1 MAAMLRGVTVETIV
15 RILALSVVLAG
26 AETLHGIFRMVV
38 VAPRVG
44 KARAVTLAAFSGTA
58 LAFAICWFMVPP
70 IGLGGPGAHLALGLW
85 LALFMAV
92 YDLALG
98 RFVLRRTWLV
108 ALRDLDPRT
117 GNLLAYALAALAIM
131 PWAVDALR

>member
-26 AETLHGIFRMVV
+26 AETLHGIFRMAI
-38 VAPRVG
+38 VAPRIG
-44 KARAVTLAAFSGTA
+44 KARAVTLAAFSGAA

-70 IGLGGPGAHLALGLW
+70 IGLEGAGAHLALGLW
-85 LALFMAV
+85 LALFMAA

-98 RFVLRRTWLV
+98 RFLLRRTWRA

-117 GNLLAYALAALAIM
+117 GNLLACALAALAVM